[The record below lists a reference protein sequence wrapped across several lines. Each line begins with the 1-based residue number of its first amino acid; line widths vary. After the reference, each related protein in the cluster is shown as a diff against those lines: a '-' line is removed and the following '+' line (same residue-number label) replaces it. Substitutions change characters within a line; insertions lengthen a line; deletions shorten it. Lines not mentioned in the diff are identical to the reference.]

1 MTKLRGFFIK
11 ADSSLRS
18 VVKALAWVSSGI
30 VFVMMFFLTA
40 DVVLRYLFNRPIIGV
55 YQLAEFMVVGVVF
68 LSIAYVQTLKGHI
81 KMEVATSWLPLKGQ
95 IALDIFGY
103 LVGIAVFSVITWH
116 SGKIAINA
124 WRIKD
129 VSMGMVQFPLWPAKF
144 LVPFGS
150 GLLCLGLFSDLI
162 RDLAMLLRPSDDV
175 PEAGGGSL

>member
-1 MTKLRGFFIK
+1 MK
-11 ADSSLRS
+11 S
-18 VVKALAWVSSGI
+18 VVKALAWISSGI

-68 LSIAYVQTLKGHI
+68 LSVAYVQTLKGHI

-103 LVGIAVFSVITWH
+103 LVGIAVFSVIAWH
-116 SGKIAINA
+116 SGKIAIHA

-129 VSMGMVQFPLWPAKF
+129 VSMGMVQFPLWPAKS

-150 GLLCLGLFSDLI
+150 GLLCLELFSNVLG
-162 RDLAMLLRPSDDV
+162 DLAMLLRPADNM
-175 PEAGGGSL
+175 PEAGGESL